1 MFTNSMC
8 AWVHQWYN
16 KINVGAMPQQFNFS
30 PAIYTVFSL
39 SGVPAL
45 LVIPLTAQQAET
57 WWLRWL
63 MTWIIVQSNLL
74 KTKLLDRKSTVNAAL
89 VSKCVEM
96 LIPIAGYFRGLTQK
110 HKNLMPRKLVYI
122 RYWNVYTVGVWSFE
136 PLSSNIKS
144 SKWAICKNLV
154 PRK

>member
-45 LVIPLTAQQAET
+45 LVIPLTAASGD
-57 WWLRWL
+57 L
-63 MTWIIVQSNLL
+63 MITVTNDMDNCTKQPTEN
-74 KTKLLDRKSTVNAAL
+74 KT
-89 VSKCVEM
+89 
-96 LIPIAGYFRGLTQK
+96 
-110 HKNLMPRKLVYI
+110 I
-122 RYWNVYTVGVWSFE
+122 RS
-136 PLSSNIKS
+136 
-144 SKWAICKNLV
+144 
-154 PRK
+154 